1 MLVEEVALA
10 DFTQP
15 QPQPRQLHPLASC
28 TPLDPAD
35 YCSGVR
41 QPTPSDASHNTVTF
55 RASLRSLRT
64 PVATLA
70 VVTLVGAL
78 LLWSGYAL
86 PFGDWTGATPRYS
99 PGGTM
104 VVGASL
110 MVISLCGLGYYYR
123 IYRSPDGKV
132 GGLTLSP
139 TGLDFR
145 VQPMTARYRQ
155 SMTWERLD
163 GWCLGDD
170 PIRPV
175 VELVLLDGDDGS
187 PKTATLP
194 IHLLQDD
201 PDDVLAA
208 FTRYAGKPV
217 R

>member
-1 MLVEEVALA
+1 M
-10 DFTQP
+10 
-15 QPQPRQLHPLASC
+15 
-28 TPLDPAD
+28 
-35 YCSGVR
+35 
-41 QPTPSDASHNTVTF
+41 TF
-55 RASLRSLRT
+55 RASLRTLRT

-70 VVTLVGAL
+70 VVAVVGAL

-104 VVGASL
+104 VVGAFLIVVSL
-110 MVISLCGLGYYYR
+110 GGLGYYYR
-123 IYRSPDGKV
+123 IYRSPDGNV

-155 SMTWERLD
+155 SITWQQVD
-163 GWCLGDD
+163 GWHLGDD
-170 PIRPV
+170 PIQPV
-175 VELVLLDGDDGS
+175 VELLLLDGDDGS

-201 PDDVLAA
+201 PDDVVAA
-208 FTRYAGKPV
+208 FTRYAGKPAP
-217 R
+217 